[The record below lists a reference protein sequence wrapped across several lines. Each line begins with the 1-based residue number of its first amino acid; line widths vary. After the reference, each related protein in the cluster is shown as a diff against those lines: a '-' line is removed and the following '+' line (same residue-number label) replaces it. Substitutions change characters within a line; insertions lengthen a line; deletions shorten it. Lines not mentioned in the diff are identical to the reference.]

1 MGIITNKRRSA
12 CKMRTKNAKAITRAE
27 SEHIAR
33 VKSLPCSVCDAS
45 GPSDA
50 HHIKQGQHYTVVAL
64 CKSCHVG
71 SKNGWHREKAIWRV
85 KKMDELDALA
95 VTIERLWTTN

>member
-1 MGIITNKRRSA
+1 MNNRLT
-12 CKMRTKNAKAITRAE
+12 TKERA
-27 SEHIAR
+27 HLGR
-33 VKSLPCSVCDAS
+33 VKELPCSVCDEP

-64 CKSCHVG
+64 CKSCHQG
-71 SKNGWHREKAIWRV
+71 PLMGLHGQRRMWAI

-95 VTIERLWTTN
+95 VTVVRLMA